1 MRGFGA
7 AFPATKYPQQST
19 ARFFDSGHRPVQD
32 RRMQLVMRNIV
43 DTCVR
48 CGNRRA
54 LDGLRANRKGLI
66 AVLTMLRGDPSKVIA
81 QCEDELALIETGLAT
96 LDKAAAA

>member
-1 MRGFGA
+1 
-7 AFPATKYPQQST
+7 
-19 ARFFDSGHRPVQD
+19 
-32 RRMQLVMRNIV
+32 MQPVMRNIV

-66 AVLTMLRGDPSKVIA
+66 AVLTMLRDPSKVVA

>member
-1 MRGFGA
+1 
-7 AFPATKYPQQST
+7 
-19 ARFFDSGHRPVQD
+19 
-32 RRMQLVMRNIV
+32 MQLVMRNIA

-54 LDGLRANRKGLI
+54 LEGRNGLI
-66 AVLTMLRGDPSKVIA
+66 AVLSMLRDPSKVVA
-81 QCEDELALIETGLAT
+81 QCEDELALIEASLAT

>member
-32 RRMQLVMRNIV
+32 WRMQLVMRNIV

-66 AVLTMLRGDPSKVIA
+66 AVLTMLRGDPSKVVA
-81 QCEDELALIETGLAT
+81 QCEDELALIEAGLAT

>member
-1 MRGFGA
+1 
-7 AFPATKYPQQST
+7 
-19 ARFFDSGHRPVQD
+19 
-32 RRMQLVMRNIV
+32 MQPVMRNIV

-66 AVLTMLRGDPSKVIA
+66 AVLTMLRGDPSKVVA